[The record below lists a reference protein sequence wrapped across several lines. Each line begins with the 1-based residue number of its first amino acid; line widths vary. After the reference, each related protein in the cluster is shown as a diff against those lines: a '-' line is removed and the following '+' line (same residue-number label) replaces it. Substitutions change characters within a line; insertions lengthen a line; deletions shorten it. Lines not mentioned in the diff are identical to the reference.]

1 MNIKVKDIDKIIE
14 ILLKKKEEL
23 INEDKESTFIIKQ
36 QLITPQESFPVNWY
50 VERNENNYRTINS
63 YANSIFPSK
72 GWEGKSRYL
81 ANKIH
86 YPISK
91 HNIPSGYIEITYQDF
106 ITNIY
111 QRNLP
116 F

>member
-1 MNIKVKDIDKIIE
+1 MKIKYEDIDRIIN
-14 ILLKKKEEL
+14 IL
-23 INEDKESTFIIKQ
+23 
-36 QLITPQESFPVNWY
+36 QESKNKLKPGEVFEFNNNKLEINNFKLPEKWY